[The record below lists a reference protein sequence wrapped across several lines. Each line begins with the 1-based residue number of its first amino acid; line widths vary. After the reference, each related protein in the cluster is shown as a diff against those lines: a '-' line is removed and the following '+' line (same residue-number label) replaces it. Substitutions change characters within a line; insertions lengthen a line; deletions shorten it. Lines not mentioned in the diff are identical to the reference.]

1 MYGTEYCSFCLAARM
16 LLTKKG
22 LEFEDISVADDRQL
36 RAEMEQLSG
45 GNTVP
50 QIFIND
56 KPVGGFEELYA
67 LDRNGELDRLLA
79 ADDTVLTEHT

>member
-1 MYGTEYCSFCLAARM
+1 M

-45 GNTVP
+45 GSTVP